1 MKIQMVDLVGQY
13 HRMQEELT
21 VAIQQVLA
29 NGTFINGPEVKA
41 FADEFASYLDIP
53 YVVPCG
59 NGTDALQIS
68 LMALGLNAGDE
79 VIVPAFTYAAAVEVV
94 ALLGMTPVVV
104 DVNPDTFNIDVRKI
118 EQAISPKTKA
128 IIAVHL
134 FGQCCDMEPLLDIAA
149 GHNLFVIEDN
159 AQSTGATYV
168 FSDGTVKQAGTMGH
182 IGTTSFFPTKPLA
195 CYGDGGALLTSDA
208 FLVEQARMISQH
220 GQQQKYYHKII
231 GCNSRLD
238 TLQAAVLRVKL
249 NYLDGFRESVQT
261 IAERYDKGLF
271 GVAGID
277 LPIKSS
283 FSTHVYHQYTIKVTN
298 GKRDDL
304 KSYLSS
310 KGIPSMIYYPLPVHL
325 QEAFIQLV
333 RIPEPLTIAPELCNS
348 VLSVPIHT
356 ELTQSEQE
364 YIIQSIKEYE
374 K

>member
-21 VAIQQVLA
+21 VAMQQVLA
-29 NGTFINGPEVKA
+29 SGAFINGPEVKA
-41 FADEFASYLDIP
+41 FADDLASYLNIP
-53 YVVPCG
+53 YVIPCA

-68 LMALGLNAGDE
+68 LMALGLQAGDE

-104 DVNPDTFNIDVRKI
+104 DVDLETFNIDVWKI

-134 FGQCCDMEPLLDIAA
+134 FGQCCDMERLLDIAA
-149 GHNLFVIEDN
+149 KNQLFVIEDN
-159 AQSTGATYV
+159 AQSIGATCV
-168 FSDGTVKQAGTMGH
+168 FSNGTVKQAGTMGD

-195 CYGDGGALLTSDA
+195 CYGDGGAILTSDA
-208 FLVEQARMISQH
+208 LLAEQVRMISQH
-220 GQQQKYYHKII
+220 GQSKKYYHTII

-249 NYLDGFRESVQT
+249 NYLDRFRASVQAV
-261 IAERYDKGLF
+261 AERYDKGLF
-271 GVAGID
+271 GITGID
-277 LPIKSS
+277 LPRTSP
-283 FSTHVYHQYTIKVTN
+283 FSTHIYHQYTIKVTN
-298 GKRDDL
+298 GKRDGL

-310 KGIPSMIYYPLPVHL
+310 KGIPSMIYYPLPVHV
-325 QEAFIQLV
+325 QEAFKELV
-333 RIPEPLTIAPELCNS
+333 RVPEPLTVAPELCNS
-348 VLSVPIHT
+348 VLSLPIHT
-356 ELTQSEQE
+356 ELKQSEQE
-364 YIIQSIKEYE
+364 YIIQSIKEYG